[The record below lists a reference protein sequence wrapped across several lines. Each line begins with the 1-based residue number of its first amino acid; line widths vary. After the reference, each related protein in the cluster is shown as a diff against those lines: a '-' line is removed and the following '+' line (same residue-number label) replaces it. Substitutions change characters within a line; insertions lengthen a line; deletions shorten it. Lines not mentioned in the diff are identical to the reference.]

1 MPMSSTDT
9 STTPLRRLI
18 AFTPGTVAALRSMV
32 VPGRSG
38 RSVSRIAIGTPESR
52 HGLIERG
59 CSTLAPVVVI
69 SCASA

>member
-18 AFTPGTVAALRSMV
+18 AFTPGTVAALRSIR
-32 VPGRSG
+32 VPCRSG
-38 RSVSRIAIGTPESR
+38 RSVSRIAIGTPASR
-52 HGLIERG
+52 QGLIERG

-69 SCASA
+69 SWASA